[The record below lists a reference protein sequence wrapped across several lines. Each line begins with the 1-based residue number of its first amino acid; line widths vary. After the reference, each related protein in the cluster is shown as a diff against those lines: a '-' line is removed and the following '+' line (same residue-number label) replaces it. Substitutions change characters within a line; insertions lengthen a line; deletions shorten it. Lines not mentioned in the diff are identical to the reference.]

1 MNPFIFL
8 RLIFIVLSV
17 IGVSFTIPIGVAA
30 FLGENEIILPFLI
43 PLVIS
48 LVTGLV
54 FIFAGRRRTVRFSTK
69 SVFLFVAVA
78 WIAISLFGAVPL
90 YFSGAIPSFL
100 DAFFESCSGFS
111 TTGCTILNEIESLPR
126 SINLWRCEMHWLG
139 GMGVI
144 ALTVALL
151 PLLGV
156 GGFNLIKAESTGP
169 EKGKITPKMANTA
182 EVLWLLYG
190 SFTLLH
196 AIALRLCG
204 MDWIDAVSHAFSTL
218 GTGGF
223 STRNNSIA
231 SYNSVAIEMV
241 CFVFMFLA
249 GINFSL
255 YFFILKGKFS
265 ELRKNTE
272 LKAYLAIFFGAII
285 LISLFLLPHY
295 GNIFT
300 ALRYS
305 SFQVATIMTTTG
317 YMSADYITWSP
328 AVHFILFMLFFTGG
342 CAGSTSGGVKVVRWC
357 VFAKHSKNEM
367 MKMLHPHGVFSV
379 RLDGSAGKNNLVFNV
394 SSFVFVYFALVFVTT
409 FFGAL
414 SGLDIL
420 TSFTGA
426 LSMVGNVGPAFGALG
441 PTSNYAFLSSGLKL
455 WYCFAM
461 IAGRLELYNLMIF
474 FLPDYWHD

>member
-1 MNPFIFL
+1 MNPFVFL

-17 IGVSFTIPIGVAA
+17 IGISFSLPICVAA
-30 FLGENEIILPFLI
+30 FLGENQIILPFLI
-43 PLVIS
+43 PALIS
-48 LVTGLV
+48 IALGVALFFV
-54 FIFAGRRRTVRFSTK
+54 GRKKSVRFSTR
-69 SVFLFVAVA
+69 SVFLFVAIA
-78 WIAISLFGAVPL
+78 WISISLFGALPL
-90 YFSGAIPSFL
+90 YFSKAIPSFL
-100 DAFFESCSGFS
+100 DAFFESCSGFT
-111 TTGCTILNEIESLPR
+111 TTGCTILSEIESLPR

-139 GMGVI
+139 GMGII

-182 EVLWLLYG
+182 EMLWFLYG
-190 SFTLLH
+190 AFTVLH

-204 MDWIDAVSHAFSTL
+204 MDWIDSISHAFSTL

-255 YFFILKGKFS
+255 YFFLFKGKFS
-265 ELRKNTE
+265 ELKKNTE
-272 LKAYLAIFFGAII
+272 LKAYLLIFFSSI
-285 LISLFLLPHY
+285 LLVALFLIPIY
-295 GNIFT
+295 KNFFT
-300 ALRYS
+300 ALRFA
-305 SFQVATIMTTTG
+305 SFQVASIMTTTG
-317 YMSADYITWSP
+317 YMTADYIPWT
-328 AVHFILFMLFFTGG
+328 AAAHFVLFCLFFIGG
-342 CAGSTSGGVKVVRWC
+342 CAGSTSGGFKVVRWC

-379 RLDGSAGKNNLVFNV
+379 RLNGSAGKNDLVFNV
-394 SSFVFVYFALVFVTT
+394 SSFVFVYFVLIFITT
-409 FFGAL
+409 FFGACG
-414 SGLDIL
+414 GLDIF
-420 TSFTGA
+420 SAFTGS

-441 PTSNYAFLSSGLKL
+441 PTENYGFLNGGLKL

-461 IAGRLELYNLMIF
+461 IAGRLELYNLIIF
-474 FLPDYWHD
+474 FLPDYWRR